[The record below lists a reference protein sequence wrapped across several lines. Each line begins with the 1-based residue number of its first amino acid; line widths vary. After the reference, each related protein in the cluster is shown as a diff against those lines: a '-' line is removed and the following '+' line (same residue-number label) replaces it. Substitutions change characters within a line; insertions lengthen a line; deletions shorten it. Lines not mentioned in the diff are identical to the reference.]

1 MRNLTGPRLAAM
13 VGLVLGFAPIANWL
27 TAGRELP
34 WWSAAVME
42 WLVLGGAIVLLAVAV
57 ARLGGATV
65 ERAAA
70 WCKRTALAP
79 RPAVFGAFLALVAF
93 TLALWFAFYC
103 YGGRFF
109 SSDEMAQ
116 RLQANLLLQGRFFAR
131 LDAPPEFFSAPG
143 VVITPAGR
151 LYSQFPIG
159 GPAAI
164 ALGVA
169 IGVPW
174 VINPLLTG
182 LTALGVYRFAAAV
195 YGEPIGRASGVLFA
209 LSPFVLFVGA
219 SQMNHV
225 LTLAGVVLALVG
237 LVRWDRGGGGAASA
251 WGAALVGAGIGVAA
265 ATRPYDAVAVS
276 VAIAAFQLARVARD
290 RRLARSLAVQLL
302 VGALPVAILLWANA
316 RTTGSPWLFGY
327 DVLNGAAHQPGFHVA
342 PTGVPH
348 TPLRGLQLASGYLL
362 RLDRY
367 LFEWP
372 LPGLLP
378 VVVALALLPSF
389 NRWDGLLLG
398 SAGALLVAYACYWF
412 DGFFAG
418 PRFLYDGVP
427 AAVIFAARAPG
438 LLAGRFS
445 GWGRRAVLLVMPLA
459 ILWAWAAPGRV
470 SGVRIRAHYYL
481 EGNPHYKADYGAAVA
496 GAGLTHAIV
505 FVDDGWHARL
515 DARLRAGGLSVF
527 GADKL
532 VISADACRLQHIAD
546 SIATAPPGDTL
557 ARLQALFAAARPA
570 AGAELAP
577 VAGLAPVQQVL
588 LVRGQPLAPDCL
600 RELMADTIGMA
611 PFEAFLPL
619 EQFEPD
625 GRLGGPVVFARD
637 FGGRNE
643 LLRARFPDRAWFR
656 YRPRRNPDDTTA
668 VVVPYYGR

>member
-1 MRNLTGPRLAAM
+1 MRNLTGPRLAAL
-13 VGLVLGFAPIANWL
+13 VGLVLAFAPIANWL
-27 TAGRELP
+27 SAGRELP
-34 WWSAAVME
+34 WWSAAVTE
-42 WLVLGGAIVLLAVAV
+42 WLLFGGAVVLLAVGV

-65 ERAAA
+65 EHAAA
-70 WCKRTALAP
+70 WCRRTALAP
-79 RPAVFGAFLALVAF
+79 RPAVFGALLALVAF

-131 LDAPPEFFSAPG
+131 LDAPAEFFSAPG
-143 VVITPAGR
+143 VVITPAAR

-164 ALGVA
+164 ALGVY
-169 IGVPW
+169 W
-174 VINPLLTG
+174 
-182 LTALGVYRFAAAV
+182 FAAAV
-195 YGEPIGRASGVLFA
+195 YGEPVGRASGALFT

-225 LTLAGVVLALVG
+225 LTLAGVMLALVG

-251 WGAALVGAGIGVAA
+251 WGAACVGAGIGVAA
-265 ATRPYDAVAVS
+265 ATRPYDTVALS
-276 VAIAAFQLARVARD
+276 VVVAAFQIGRVARD
-290 RRLARSLAVQLL
+290 RRLAPSLAVQLL
-302 VGALPVAILLWANA
+302 LGAVPVAILLYANA

-348 TPLRGLQLASGYLL
+348 TPLRGLQLASGYVL

-378 VVVALALLPSF
+378 VVVALALLPRF

-398 SAGALLVAYACYWF
+398 STGALLLAYACYWF

-418 PRFLYDGVP
+418 PRFLYDAVP
-427 AAVIFAARAPG
+427 ALVIFAARAPG
-438 LLAGRFS
+438 LLAERFS
-445 GWGRRAVLLVMPLA
+445 GWARRAVLLVLPLA
-459 ILWAWAAPGRV
+459 LFWGWVAPGRV
-470 SGVRIRAHYYL
+470 SGVRIRSHYYL
-481 EGNPHYKADYGAAVA
+481 EGNPQYKVDYGAAVA
-496 GAGLTHAIV
+496 HAGLTHAIV

-532 VISADACRLQHIAD
+532 VISADACRLQRIAD
-546 SIATAPPGDTL
+546 SLATLPPGDTL
-557 ARLQALFAAARPA
+557 ARLEALFAAARPA
-570 AGAELAP
+570 GELVP

-588 LVRGQPLAPDCL
+588 LVRGQPLAPDCF
-600 RELMADTIGMA
+600 RELVADTIGMA

-619 EQFEPD
+619 ERFEPD
-625 GRLGGPVVFARD
+625 GGLGGPVVFARD
-637 FGGRNE
+637 LGARNE
-643 LLRARFPDRAWFR
+643 RLRASFPDRAWFR
-656 YRPRRNPDDTTA
+656 YRPRRSLADTA
-668 VVVPYYGR
+668 SVVVPY